1 MIQFLNTVN
10 GGMTQVDT
18 AEKDC
23 WVRVTEPN
31 IDDLKFL
38 SNCLDVP
45 SVFLKSALDEEETSH
60 IDSEDGMTLIIIDM
74 PMAEA
79 NGENIIYYTTPV
91 SIIIMPS
98 NIITITSVASTVLSR
113 FAEGSVKG
121 VRTDR
126 RTRFVFQLLLSVS
139 ARFLTDLKQI
149 DKRSNA
155 LEQQLRK
162 SMRNKELINLLDLQ
176 KSLVYFQTS
185 LKSNEMTLQKIAT
198 NRYIQ
203 LYEEDKDLL
212 EDVIIEIKQAIEM
225 AGIYSSILANTL
237 ESSASIISNNLNI
250 VMKILTSLTI
260 LMAIPTMIF
269 SFYGMNLGSAA
280 GGLPWAET
288 VWIPILISL
297 LITGSAALF
306 LKRHGML

>member
-1 MIQFLNTVN
+1 MIQFFNTVDERILPTEDLEI
-10 GGMTQVDT
+10 GGW
-18 AEKDC
+18 A
-23 WVRVTEPN
+23 RVTAPDT
-31 IDDLKFL
+31 DDLKFL
-38 SNCLDVP
+38 SSELEVP

-60 IDSEDGMTLIIIDM
+60 LDSEDDMTLIIIDM
-74 PMAEA
+74 PMTER
-79 NGENIIYYTTPV
+79 NGTEISYYTTPV
-91 SIIIMPS
+91 SIIIMPTC
-98 NIITITSVASTVLSR
+98 IITITSCESTLLSR
-113 FAEGSVKG
+113 LADGAVKG

-139 ARFLTDLKQI
+139 ARFLNDLKQI

-155 LEQQLRK
+155 LEQVLRK
-162 SMRNKELINLLDLQ
+162 SMRNKELISLLDLQ

-198 NRYIQ
+198 NRYIK

-280 GGLPWAET
+280 GGLPLAET
-288 VWIPILISL
+288 VWIPVLSSL
-297 LITGSAALF
+297 LITGSAAVL